1 MDSTSHAV
9 PQNVTDFQFHLVGDM
24 TIKQFGYLGTG
35 MAAAY
40 LTYVIFSSIAPYF
53 AYPLV
58 VIFAGSGAA
67 LAFIPI
73 QERPLDQWL
82 LSFVKAIFR
91 PTQLKYKSATL
102 SKEDPNF
109 NNRIQL
115 YFQYLNAPVVA
126 PVATVTAPAAPIA
139 DSVST
144 PPASNRTS
152 RPISELINQAEA
164 TAQNAPAE
172 TPAINPAPVSKL
184 PTSEQIDKTL
194 ELAKQAQNIQTAI
207 IESEHQLNEIK
218 TNAAQVGSDPKQF
231 SQKFQQ
237 ELANLQQLNQAA
249 AQISQKQAEFTR
261 ITLPSPSVIPQ
272 DAKITILPNRP
283 KSIPTMTLTSTPNL
297 INGIITDA
305 LGNYVEQAI
314 IVAHD
319 RQGVPVR
326 ALKSNKLGQFIAATP
341 LPSGTFI
348 INVERD
354 NLLFD
359 TIQIELDGAVLKP
372 ILIAAKRADR
382 SVTS

>member
-91 PTQLKYKSATL
+91 PTQLKYKSATF

-172 TPAINPAPVSKL
+172 APAINPAPVSKL

-207 IESEHQLNEIK
+207 IESEHELNEIK

-237 ELANLQQLNQAA
+237 ELANLQQLNEAA
-249 AQISQKQAEFTR
+249 AQISQKQTEFTR
-261 ITLPSPSVIPQ
+261 ITLPSPSVTPQ

-372 ILIAAKRADR
+372 ILIAAKRAER
-382 SVTS
+382 SVSV